1 MLSQI
6 IGSQSQR
13 KLFKFFY
20 GIQLPH
26 KLYLTTGNLSKSLR
40 KETMSATEGQR
51 IAQLLIWKLI
61 DFENFAKY
69 INR

>member
-1 MLSQI
+1 MQLS
-6 IGSQSQR
+6 
-13 KLFKFFY
+13 
-20 GIQLPH
+20 H

-40 KETMSATEGQR
+40 KETMSGTEGQR